1 MNNVIL
7 IAAPGAG
14 KGVISNYL
22 IDKYNYI
29 HMSAGDL
36 IREKIKND
44 ENLSKM
50 VKEGKLIDD
59 NIVNALIREFVQN
72 NKDKK
77 IIFDGYPRT
86 MSQVPAFE
94 SILDEFKIN
103 VDKVIHINIDKE
115 IAIKRITGRLM
126 CEKCNHIFNKYI
138 DNVNDTCPDC
148 GGKLYSRSDDNLDT
162 YLNRYDLYLNETYP
176 VFEYFNKKINS
187 FEISN
192 NGTIDEVYSQV
203 DNIMKE
209 NIE

>member
-1 MNNVIL
+1 MSNIVL

-36 IREKIKND
+36 IREEIKNN
-44 ENLSKM
+44 ENLSNM

-59 NIVNALIREFVQN
+59 NIVNGLIRKYVEN
-72 NKDKK
+72 NKDKN

-86 MSQVPAFE
+86 MSQIPAFE
-94 SILDEFKIN
+94 EILSNNDLSI
-103 VDKVIHINIDKE
+103 DKVIHINIDKE
-115 IAIKRITGRLM
+115 IAIKRITGRVM

-138 DNVNDTCPDC
+138 DDLADVCPVC

-162 YLNRYDLYLNETYP
+162 YLNRYDLYINETYP
-176 VFEYFNKKINS
+176 VFEYFNKNDNS
-187 FEISN
+187 YEITN
-192 NGTIDEVYSQV
+192 NKSIDEVYEQV
-203 DNIMKE
+203 DDIMKE
-209 NIE
+209 DIL